1 MASKP
6 APFQTEGCSARFRQ
20 ITFLALDSAQFRQ
33 IAYSHLMHY
42 VLGFDGGGTK
52 TECVLLDS
60 QSRIRATTRSGPSN
74 PFRIGHEAATAALTE
89 AAQSAVHEA
98 GIEIRQISAL
108 CAGLAG
114 VGSAQSHEEMQQ
126 NIANAFP
133 GAKVR
138 LITDLELSLASIAQP
153 EAIVLVAG
161 TGSSALGRDAQGH
174 TARAGGHG
182 PLLSDQGSAYDVGR
196 LAVAAAVRELDRT
209 GSDSA
214 IGSEILGRLKFS
226 NWTELRD
233 RARTAAD
240 EVFPRVFPVVA
251 QAAESGDAH
260 AQTLL
265 SNAAQEI
272 AALADALVDRL
283 KLRESAIYIAKTGG
297 MVSASKFF
305 DAQLDTALKKIAPR
319 ATTGFLPIAPAEAA
333 ARLALE
339 LLSANATSTA
349 SDRQSA
355 GK

>member
-1 MASKP
+1 
-6 APFQTEGCSARFRQ
+6 
-20 ITFLALDSAQFRQ
+20 
-33 IAYSHLMHY
+33 MHY

-52 TECVLLDS
+52 TECILLDS
-60 QSRIRATTRSGPSN
+60 QKQIRAVARSGPSN
-74 PFRIGHEAATAALTE
+74 PFRIGHEAATAALVL
-89 AAQSAVHEA
+89 AAQSAAREA
-98 GIEIRQISAL
+98 GIEIRHIAAL

-114 VGSAQSHEEMQQ
+114 VGSSQSHEEMQDHL
-126 NIANAFP
+126 ANAFP
-133 GAKVR
+133 NAKLR

-161 TGSSALGRDAQGH
+161 TGSSALGRDVQGH

-196 LAVAAAVRELDRT
+196 LAVAAAVRDRDRT

-214 IGSEILGRLKFS
+214 IGTEILRHLKFS
-226 NWTELRD
+226 NWTDLRD

-265 SNAAQEI
+265 RNAAQEI
-272 AALADALVDRL
+272 AILASALVDRL
-283 KLRESAIYIAKTGG
+283 NLRDSAVYIAKTGG

-305 DAQLDTALKKIAPR
+305 DAQLDDELKKIAPR
-319 ATTGFLPIAPAEAA
+319 ATIGLPPIPPAEAA

-339 LLSANATSTA
+339 LISVTAPQQAASQPRGQQST
-349 SDRQSA
+349 
-355 GK
+355 GN

>member
-1 MASKP
+1 
-6 APFQTEGCSARFRQ
+6 
-20 ITFLALDSAQFRQ
+20 
-33 IAYSHLMHY
+33 MHY

-60 QSRIRATTRSGPSN
+60 QSQIRAATRSGPSN

-89 AAQSAVHEA
+89 AAQSAAREA
-98 GIEIRQISAL
+98 GIEIRQISAI

-114 VGSAQSHEEMQQ
+114 VGSAQSHEEMQRQ
-126 NIANAFP
+126 IANAFP
-133 GAKVR
+133 GAKLR
-138 LITDLELSLASIAQP
+138 LITDLELSLESIAQP

-196 LAVAAAVRELDRT
+196 LAVAASVRERDRT

-214 IGSEILGRLKFS
+214 IGSEILRHLKFS

-233 RARTAAD
+233 RSRTAAD

-251 QAAESGDAH
+251 KAAEAGDAH

-265 SNAAQEI
+265 RNAAQEI
-272 AALADALVDRL
+272 TLLAVALVDRL
-283 KLRESAIYIAKTGG
+283 KLRDSAVYIAKTGG
-297 MVSASKFF
+297 MVSSSKFF
-305 DAQLDTALKKIAPR
+305 DTQLDAELKKIAPHG
-319 ATTGFLPIAPAEAA
+319 TIGLLPIPPAEAA
-333 ARLALE
+333 AHLALE
-339 LLSANATSTA
+339 LIFIKVTSTA
-349 SDRQSA
+349 TGPHAA

>member
-1 MASKP
+1 MLVAM
-6 APFQTEGCSARFRQ
+6 Q
-20 ITFLALDSAQFRQ
+20 
-33 IAYSHLMHY
+33 Y

-60 QSRIRATTRSGPSN
+60 QQQIRATTRSGASN
-74 PFRIGHEAATAALTE
+74 PFRIGHEAATAALVE
-89 AAQSAVHEA
+89 AAQSAAREA
-98 GIEIRQISAL
+98 GIELREISGL

-114 VGSAQSHEEMQQ
+114 VGSAQSHEEMLHQ
-126 NIANAFP
+126 ISNAFP
-133 GAKVR
+133 NTKIR
-138 LITDLELSLASIAQP
+138 LITDLELSLEAISQP
-153 EAIVLVAG
+153 AAIVLVAG

-196 LAVAAAVRELDRT
+196 LAVAAAVRERDRT

-214 IGSEILGRLKFS
+214 IGAEILRLLKFS

-233 RARTAAD
+233 RARVAAD
-240 EVFPRVFPVVA
+240 EVFPRAFPVVA

-260 AQTLL
+260 AQLL
-265 SNAAQEI
+265 LRNAAKEI
-272 AALADALVDRL
+272 ALLVETLVDRL
-283 KLRESAIYIAKTGG
+283 QLRDSAVYIAKTGG

-305 DAQLDTALKKIAPR
+305 DAQLEAELRKVAPH
-319 ATTGFLPIAPAEAA
+319 ATIGRLPVPPAEAA

-339 LLSANATSTA
+339 LISSSTTPATQRATGQ
-349 SDRQSA
+349 QSA